1 MQPPQNGTAN
11 GTLERPLVERG
22 QVIPE
27 PLLLRVEEAA
37 RMLSLS
43 RTTVYLLMESGEL
56 PSIKCGTARRIPR
69 TALDAWI
76 ARQLESSDETPSS

>member
-1 MQPPQNGTAN
+1 MHPPQNGTLS
-11 GTLERPLVERG
+11 GTVEHLQSERG
-22 QVIPE
+22 QVIAE

-43 RTTVYLLMESGEL
+43 RTTVYELMESGQL

-69 TALDAWI
+69 AALDEWI
-76 ARQLESSDETPSS
+76 AQQLQES

>member
-1 MQPPQNGTAN
+1 MQSVQND
-11 GTLERPLVERG
+11 TLERPQIERG
-22 QVIPE
+22 QVAPE

-43 RTTVYLLMESGEL
+43 RTTVYLLLESGQL

-69 TALDAWI
+69 TALDEWI
-76 ARQLESSDETPSS
+76 ARQLESSH

>member
-1 MQPPQNGTAN
+1 MQSVQND
-11 GTLERPLVERG
+11 TLERPQIERG
-22 QVIPE
+22 QVVPE

-43 RTTVYLLMESGEL
+43 RTTVYLLLESGQL

-69 TALDAWI
+69 AALDEWI
-76 ARQLESSDETPSS
+76 AQQLQES

>member
-1 MQPPQNGTAN
+1 MQPSQN
-11 GTLERPLVERG
+11 GTLERPQVERG
-22 QVIPE
+22 QVVSE

-43 RTTVYLLMESGEL
+43 RTTVYLLMESGQL

-69 TALDAWI
+69 AALDEWI
-76 ARQLESSDETPSS
+76 AQQLQDMQ

>member
-1 MQPPQNGTAN
+1 MQSLQND
-11 GTLERPLVERG
+11 TLERPQIERG
-22 QVIPE
+22 QVVPE

-43 RTTVYLLMESGEL
+43 RTTVYLLLESGQL

-69 TALDAWI
+69 TALDEWI
-76 ARQLESSDETPSS
+76 ARQLESSH

>member
-1 MQPPQNGTAN
+1 MQSLQND
-11 GTLERPLVERG
+11 TLERSQIERG
-22 QVIPE
+22 QVVPE

-43 RTTVYLLMESGEL
+43 RTTVYLLLESGQL

-69 TALDAWI
+69 TALDEWI
-76 ARQLESSDETPSS
+76 ARQLESSH

>member
-1 MQPPQNGTAN
+1 MQQVQNESIGIV
-11 GTLERPLVERG
+11 ERAQIERG
-22 QVIPE
+22 QFVSE

-43 RTTVYLLMESGEL
+43 RTTVYLLLESGQL

-69 TALDAWI
+69 VALDEWI
-76 ARQLESSDETPSS
+76 SRQLQES

>member
-1 MQPPQNGTAN
+1 MQPSQN
-11 GTLERPLVERG
+11 GTLERPQVERG
-22 QVIPE
+22 QVVSE

-43 RTTVYLLMESGEL
+43 RTTVYLLMESGQL

-69 TALDAWI
+69 VALDEWI
-76 ARQLESSDETPSS
+76 NRQLQES